1 MKKVIVTTEE
11 LVALGLAFA
20 AFVLALGVFCYAL
33 GALLVIVSY
42 F

>member
-11 LVALGLAFA
+11 LVALTLAFA
-20 AFVLALGVFCYAL
+20 AFILALAVFGYAL
-33 GALLVIVSY
+33 GALLVIASY